1 MHLAEQQHSRL
12 NKALLLERQRQ
23 LMRADKQE
31 ELLKDITVLD
41 DMHSN
46 QIERKDALI
55 AVLKQVT
62 LLIACWHYCLS
73 DELQHCQTINN
84 LIAPM
89 LTP

>member
-62 LLIACWHYCLS
+62 WLIAC
-73 DELQHCQTINN
+73 
-84 LIAPM
+84 
-89 LTP
+89 